1 MKRWLTMVG
10 TVGLLASLA
19 VSVTAC
25 GNYQNYKSSHSQQS
39 ILDGPDR
46 SNDWWKTNDD
56 GK

>member
-1 MKRWLTMVG
+1 MFGAAT
-10 TVGLLASLA
+10 LLALAA

-25 GNYQNYKSSHSQQS
+25 GNYDNYRASHPQQS
-39 ILDGPDR
+39 ILSGPDR